1 MKTFAYFLIILFL
14 MLFNSID
21 AGTMGS
27 VDDERRDKNWD
38 WHSDP
43 NMKIDLN
50 FHGGKVYNFTLPWNE
65 SGSFIFPIFYN
76 KEGRDKYDIYPSQG
90 WKLFLRDLGNEN
102 HSTSYPYFILYN
114 EYHGILR
121 YIYYGAKKAETSY
134 ILATLYLNNKEYTPF
149 GRIDKNSPV
158 FELGYLNNCG
168 YIDDLADA
176 DVLEEIHV
184 LGVYAPYQWNY
195 VDFDVSGY
203 DPDIGSKIFNA
214 GISIETLRNFDKNEI
229 ENAEYLEST
238 LFNTSRGLVYNQ
250 LEGANPAGFYEN
262 NVYPFQNMRIKYQN
276 VKQAQNAFAEWA
288 LGNKDTK
295 TWYTDNILSIAE
307 TTLYDQ
313 WIPAM
318 APFATLYKFLKGGGS
333 PDNSLLPRT
342 FSGLPTEIAF
352 PENTSTGQGLYSLFF
367 YLPGCVLP
375 DTLFAVTSNTL
386 PLYDKP
392 LGIFNMFSKPQV
404 DHTCK
409 IKSIRKNK
417 DNNLYTTQYDD
428 YFKINGD
435 LSFVI
440 NPYVFD
446 TNKSTVKFSFV
457 STEQDISSFK
467 VTSNSDPDDEYRKTF
482 HYVNSAQVET
492 ENPFQLPTHATGEKA
507 LQTVKAAILAEL
519 VPYNAGPDFVPVQ
532 IVKTFDIEIKNIV
545 NSDSTILDSLNTNLV
560 NNESLFSL
568 TQNYPNPFNPVT
580 TIPFILFKPAKV
592 EIRIYNIRG
601 REIALLTNRHYDT
614 GQHSVQFNAASYP
627 SGIYLIQADI
637 KTQQTSQ
644 TLTRKIS
651 LVK

>member
-1 MKTFAYFLIILFL
+1 MKSIAYFLIILFL
-14 MLFNSID
+14 MLVNSIE

-27 VDDERRDKNWD
+27 IDDERRDKNWD
-38 WHSDP
+38 WYSDP
-43 NMKIDLN
+43 NLKIDLYYP
-50 FHGGKVYNFTLPWNE
+50 GKEQLNMSLPWNDA
-65 SGSFIFPIFYN
+65 GSFIFPIFFN
-76 KEGRDKYDIYPSQG
+76 AEGRDKYDIYPSQG
-90 WKLFLRDLGNEN
+90 WKLFLRDFGNEN
-102 HSTSYPYFILYN
+102 TSSIYPLLLLYN
-114 EYHGILR
+114 EYQGILR
-121 YIYYGAKKAETSY
+121 YIYYGTKKAETSY
-134 ILATLYLNNKEYTPF
+134 ILATLYLYNSEFSRYGRPDKTTPL
-149 GRIDKNSPV
+149 
-158 FELGYLNNCG
+158 FELSYLNNCG
-168 YIDDLADA
+168 FVKDYTDA

-203 DPDIGSKIFNA
+203 DPDIGTKIFSA
-214 GISIETLRNFDKNEI
+214 GISIETLRNFDQNNI

-238 LFNTSRGLVYNQ
+238 LFNTYSGLVNNQ
-250 LEGANPAGFYEN
+250 LEGANPAGRLEN
-262 NVYPFQNMRIKYQN
+262 SIHPFKNMRIKYQN
-276 VKQAQNAFAEWA
+276 VEQAQNAFAEWA
-288 LGNKDTK
+288 LGNKDSK
-295 TWYTDNILSIAE
+295 TWYADDILSIAE
-307 TTLYDQ
+307 TTLCDK

-342 FSGLPTEIAF
+342 FSGLPTEITF
-352 PENTSTGQGLYSLFF
+352 PENTSLGQGLYSLFF

-375 DTLFAVTSNTL
+375 DTLFAAQSNAL

-392 LGIFNMFSKPQV
+392 LGIFNMVSKPQV

-409 IKSIRKNK
+409 IKSVRKNK

-428 YFKINGD
+428 FFKINGD
-435 LSFVI
+435 LPFVI
-440 NPYVFD
+440 NPYIFD
-446 TNKSTVKFSFV
+446 TSKSTVKFSFV

-467 VTSNSDPDDEYRKTF
+467 ATSNSDPDDEYRQTF

-492 ENPFQLPTHATGEKA
+492 ENPFQLPTHATGQKA
-507 LQTVKAAILAEL
+507 LQSVKAAIFAEL
-519 VPYNAGPDFVPVQ
+519 VPHNAGPDFVPVQ
-532 IVKTFDIEIKNIV
+532 IVKTFNIEIKNIV
-545 NSDSTILDSLNTNLV
+545 KSDSTILDSLNTNLV

-592 EIRIYNIRG
+592 EIRILNIRG